1 MKNFISL
8 LTFLLFAWLG
18 IWWYYSCNWCAKN
31 TDTNTTIVKEALDKE
46 AEAIAKKAYE
56 DSLAVAN
63 ALSVGLFA
71 KDNNDQELFS
81 YSENLQINN
90 ADGNVLVPTALS
102 NFSDQIVDYLG
113 QNQDQEL
120 IITGYENTSEND
132 NNSGLGISR
141 ANFIKDILVKAG
153 VNENRIVTK
162 TKLEDYNY
170 TQEGIY
176 NGGILLNFNP
186 LDKSRL
192 AEVEK
197 SVATRT
203 LYSNFGQKTFKPDAT
218 LINYALE
225 LKNYLNKYPDKKVQI
240 IGHTD
245 DVGEEKAN
253 LWYGQE
259 RANNVK
265 TYLVSQGLSEEK
277 IITSSKGETNP
288 VVPNDTDENR
298 AKNRRIEIIV
308 N

>member
-46 AEAIAKKAYE
+46 AKAIAKKAYE
-56 DSLAVAN
+56 DSLAAAN

-90 ADGNVLVPTALS
+90 TNGNVLVPSALS

-120 IITGYENTSEND
+120 VITGYKNTSEND
-132 NNSGLGISR
+132 KDPSLGILR

-153 VNENRIVTK
+153 VNGDRIVTK
-162 TKLEDYNY
+162 AKLEDYNY
-170 TQEGIY
+170 TEEGIY

-203 LYSNFGQKTFKPDAT
+203 LYSNFAQKTFKPDAT

-225 LKNYLNKYPDKKVQI
+225 LKNYLNKYPDKKVEI

-245 DVGEEKAN
+245 DVGGEEAN

-265 TYLVSQGLSEEK
+265 TYFVSQGLSGEK
-277 IITSSKGETNP
+277 IITSSRGETNP